1 MVMMFK
7 IFINSLNIKNN
18 KPFALICKTTK
29 GYPIKYMMNV
39 PIWHYRSPNKKEYV
53 DALKNLYKHYKNEK

>member
-1 MVMMFK
+1 M
-7 IFINSLNIKNN
+7 
-18 KPFALICKTTK
+18 ICKTTK

-53 DALKNLYKHYKNEK
+53 DALKNLYKHYKKRNKFAEVLFEFSKKMRKLD